1 MKYELTGK
9 DLPELYKDNQDPIFH
24 IDESWELAKGDGW
37 EARIEACGEIYI
49 VDKDGNWVDVDDVIA
64 KYDTDEKLNKAFER
78 GELSY
83 INNNWYE
90 VEFFADINDS
100 LEYLD
105 LMADDCVVFD
115 FNEAIKV
122 FKDYMADE
130 TFKEDLAKE
139 VAKIRENNQLTFDV
153 EKEYVIG
160 ETYRYAVNSDG
171 TREGDA
177 YDVDSE
183 DQVNKILIGFTVNV
197 RRNDQELVDVEFY
210 PIKSDMSQAP
220 TLDDTCEYVYPNN
233 EAEVL
238 EKIKADFPA
247 PKYQNP
253 IW

>member
-1 MKYELTGK
+1 MDYELTGK
-9 DLPELYKDNQDPIFH
+9 DLPELYKDNQDPTFH
-24 IDESWELAKGDGW
+24 VDESWELAKGDGW
-37 EARIEACGEIYI
+37 EARIEACGEIKI
-49 VDKDGNWVDVDDVIA
+49 IDKDGNWVSVDDVIA
-64 KYDTDEKLNKAFER
+64 KYDTDEKLNKALER
-78 GELSY
+78 GEISY
-83 INNNWYE
+83 DNNNWYE
-90 VEFFADINDS
+90 VEFFADINDR

-130 TFKEDLAKE
+130 TFKEDLTRE
-139 VAKIRENNQLTFDV
+139 VAKIREDNQLTFDV

-171 TREGDA
+171 TKEGDR
-177 YDVDSE
+177 YDVVSE
-183 DQVNKILIGFTVNV
+183 DQANKILIGFTVNV

-220 TLDDTCEYVYPNN
+220 ICDDTGEYVYPNN